1 MPDFHKVLIANRG
14 EIALRVMRTAR
25 ALGYRTVAV
34 YSEIDR
40 GAPHVAFADQAV
52 PIGPAPAPE
61 SYLAI
66 EKIIA
71 AARRSGA
78 DAIHP
83 GYGFLSENAAFAQ
96 ACADASI
103 VFIGPPVAAIR
114 LMGNKAAA
122 KRRMRAAG
130 VPCVPGYDGED
141 QDHAI
146 LAEQAAMIGLPV
158 MIKAAAGGGGK
169 GMRLVTDLSR
179 LADALRGARAEAEKA
194 FGSGELILEQAVVEP
209 RHVEVQVF
217 ADSHG
222 QVIHL
227 GERDCSIQRRHQK
240 VIEEA
245 PGPGLG
251 PELRAALGAAAVK
264 AAAAIGYVGAG
275 TIEFLLGRDQQFFF
289 LEMNTRLQVEHAVTE
304 MITGLDLVAWQL
316 RVAAGERLPLRQ
328 EDVTI
333 RGHAIEARLY
343 AEDEHFLPQAG
354 NVLAFAAPD
363 GIRMDHALQAGGTV
377 PAHYDPMLGK
387 LIGHGAD
394 RAEARRKLITAL
406 QDLVVLGVAT
416 NRRFLI
422 DCLTSPAF
430 AQGGVSTSFV
440 DQHAVRRAARRPSAE
455 MTALAAVLIERH
467 AQVPVGDTLSHW
479 RSAGAASS
487 RLMLKSGDDRI
498 AVEIERLPDGS
509 SRVDVAAE
517 RHDVA
522 IGATAR
528 HRVRFRLDALEQ
540 TAHFA
545 WDRDVLHLTLD
556 GTTVTFQDVLLAR
569 LDAAAGQSAAAAV
582 APMTGTI
589 ASVRVEPGE
598 AVTKGQCLVI
608 LEAMKMEHEILAPR
622 SGVVAAVLVRTGDQV
637 TTRKVLV
644 ELAEQ

>member
-1 MPDFHKVLIANRG
+1 MPEFHKVLIANRG
-14 EIALRVMRTAR
+14 EIALRVARTAR

-52 PIGPAPAPE
+52 PIGPAPASE
-61 SYLAI
+61 SYLAT

-71 AARRSGA
+71 AARHSGA

-96 ACADASI
+96 ACADAGL
-103 VFIGPPVAAIR
+103 VFIGPPSDAIR

-130 VPCVPGYDGED
+130 VPCIPGYDGED
-141 QDHAI
+141 QDDTVV
-146 LAEQAAMIGLPV
+146 AEQAAAIGLPV

-179 LADALRGARAEAEKA
+179 LADALRGARTEAEKA
-194 FGSGELILEQAVVEP
+194 FGSGELILEKAVIEP
-209 RHVEVQVF
+209 RHIEVQVF

-222 QVIHL
+222 EVIHL

-245 PGPGLG
+245 PGPGLA

-275 TIEFLLGRDQQFFF
+275 TIEFLLGPDAKFFF

-304 MITGLDLVAWQL
+304 MITGLDLVEWQL
-316 RVAAGERLPLRQ
+316 RVAAGEPLPLRQ
-328 EDVTI
+328 EEVTI

-343 AEDEHFLPQAG
+343 AEDEDFLPQAG
-354 NVLAFAAPD
+354 NVLAFSAPD
-363 GIRMDHALQAGGTV
+363 GIRMDHALAAGVTV
-377 PAHYDPMLGK
+377 SAHYDPMLGK
-387 LIGHGAD
+387 LIAHGAS

-406 QDLVVLGVAT
+406 QDLVVLGVVT

-422 DCLTSPAF
+422 DCLTSQVF
-430 AQGGVSTSFV
+430 AQGGATTSFL
-440 DQHAVRRAARRPSAE
+440 DRHAPRRAVRRPSAA

-467 AQVPVGDTLSHW
+467 AQVPVGDALSHW
-479 RSAGAASS
+479 RNAGAASS
-487 RLMLKSGDDRI
+487 RLMLKAGDDRI

-509 SRVDVAAE
+509 SRVAVANA

-522 IGATAR
+522 ILGAAR
-528 HRVRFRLDALEQ
+528 HRVRFRQDGLEQ

-556 GTTVTFQDVLLAR
+556 GVTATFQDVLLAR
-569 LDAAAGQSAAAAV
+569 LDAAAGQSPAAAV

-589 ASVRVEPGE
+589 AAVRVTPGE
-598 AVTKGQCLVI
+598 AVTKGQCLLI

-622 SGVVAAVLVRTGDQV
+622 AGVVAAVLVRPGEQV

>member
-1 MPDFHKVLIANRG
+1 MP
-14 EIALRVMRTAR
+14 R
-25 ALGYRTVAV
+25 AAQ
-34 YSEIDR
+34 
-40 GAPHVAFADQAV
+40 H
-52 PIGPAPAPE
+52 
-61 SYLAI
+61 
-66 EKIIA
+66 
-71 AARRSGA
+71 SGA

-96 ACADASI
+96 ACADAGI
-103 VFIGPPVAAIR
+103 VFIGPPADAIR
-114 LMGNKAAA
+114 LMGNKAGA

-141 QDHAI
+141 QDDTVV
-146 LAEQAAMIGLPV
+146 AEQATMIGLPV

-194 FGSGELILEQAVVEP
+194 FGSGELMLEKAVIEP
-209 RHVEVQVF
+209 RHIEVQVF

-222 QVIHL
+222 QVIQL

-245 PGPGLG
+245 PGPGLR

-264 AAAAIGYVGAG
+264 AATAIGYVGAG
-275 TIEFLLGRDQQFFF
+275 TVEFLLGPDETFFF

-304 MITGLDLVAWQL
+304 MITGLDLVEWQL
-316 RVAAGERLPLRQ
+316 RVAAGEPLPLRQ
-328 EDVTI
+328 EEVTI

-343 AEDEHFLPQAG
+343 AEDEDFLPQAG

-363 GIRMDHALQAGGTV
+363 GIRMDHALAAGVTV

-387 LIGHGAD
+387 LIAHGAS

-406 QDLVVLGVAT
+406 QDLVVLGVIT

-440 DQHAVRRAARRPSAE
+440 DRYAARRAVRRPSAA
-455 MTALAAVLIERH
+455 MTALGAVLIERY

-479 RSAGAASS
+479 RNAGAASS
-487 RLMLKSGDDRI
+487 RLMLKAGGDRI

-509 SRVDVAAE
+509 SRVAVADV

-522 IGATAR
+522 ILTAGR
-528 HRVRFRLDALEQ
+528 HRVRFRQDGLEQ

-556 GTTVTFQDVLLAR
+556 GVTATFQDVLLAR
-569 LDAAAGQSAAAAV
+569 LDAAPGQSAAAAI

-589 ASVRVEPGE
+589 AAVRVTPGE
-598 AVTKGQCLVI
+598 AVTKGQCLLI

-622 SGVVAAVLVRTGDQV
+622 NGVVAAVLVRAGEQV

-644 ELAEQ
+644 EFAEQ